1 MPLLV
6 EPDPDGADMN
16 LTTAPTTSP
25 TRSPTTGSGWS
36 SPAAT
41 RRSPARP
48 QVALTLR
55 LVCGVTTP
63 DIARAFL
70 VSEPTMAAR
79 LTRAKKKITAAR
91 IPYRVPVAADLPE
104 RLDAVL
110 SVIHLLY
117 TTGHTAPS
125 GADLVRT
132 DLVERAMA
140 LTRMLL
146 ALMPD
151 EPEVRGLL
159 ALLLLTDAR
168 RASRTDAE
176 GRLVV
181 LEDQD
186 RSLWD
191 QQAIAE
197 GRDLAVAAFRTG
209 RVGRYALQAAI
220 ASLHAIA
227 DSAATTDWKQV
238 VALYDVLLKIWPSPV
253 VALNRAV
260 AVAMVDGP
268 AAALEEVDL
277 LATDERLAG
286 YHYLPA
292 VRADLLR
299 RLEAPRGGRRGLP
312 RRHRAGRQRGGER
325 IPRKSSRRSCR
336 FGRRPLVGRL
346 DERRRPPM
354 KATGSRP
361 ESAQKRWLGL
371 MVLALPTLLLSLDVS
386 VLYLALPHLSRD
398 LGVTGTEQLWILDIY
413 SFMLAGFLVTMGTLG
428 DRIGRRRLLLIGA
441 AAFGICSVVAAYAT
455 SPEMLIA
462 ARALLGVAGATL
474 MPSTLALIRNMFRD
488 PKEMAGAIGLW
499 FSCFMGGMTL
509 GPLVGGALL
518 DHFWWGSA
526 FLLGVPVMVV
536 LLVVGPVLL
545 PEYRDPQAGRLDL
558 TSVALSLAAI
568 LPVIYGLKEI
578 ARGAVGVSAFAAVA
592 VGLLAGL
599 GFVRRQSRLT
609 SPLLDLKLFRNR
621 SFSSALGTS
630 LALGVVMAG
639 ITLVTSL
646 YLQSVAG
653 LSPLEAGLWMIPQAV
668 AMAAG
673 LMTAPRLAARIQP
686 ALLMTAGLVVAA
698 AGMFVQTQTSV
709 ATVVIGLTLAGI
721 GIAPTMA
728 LTMNLIMAS
737 TPPEKA
743 GSAASL
749 SETGGEFGVAMG
761 IATLG
766 SLATY
771 VYRSSFTRNRRDR
784 PPGHHRGGGSPP
796 SGSAARPASSSW
808 RRPGRP
814 SPRAWSWWPRSG
826 RSSSPGWPCWCG
838 WPSGTSRS
846 SGGGRRGGPGAGL
859 RPDQLATRP
868 SSSSSHP

>member
-1 MPLLV
+1 MK
-6 EPDPDGADMN
+6 
-16 LTTAPTTSP
+16 
-25 TRSPTTGSGWS
+25 
-36 SPAAT
+36 AT
-41 RRSPARP
+41 RR
-48 QVALTLR
+48 
-55 LVCGVTTP
+55 
-63 DIARAFL
+63 
-70 VSEPTMAAR
+70 E
-79 LTRAKKKITAAR
+79 
-91 IPYRVPVAADLPE
+91 
-104 RLDAVL
+104 
-110 SVIHLLY
+110 
-117 TTGHTAPS
+117 
-125 GADLVRT
+125 
-132 DLVERAMA
+132 
-140 LTRMLL
+140 
-146 ALMPD
+146 
-151 EPEVRGLL
+151 
-159 ALLLLTDAR
+159 
-168 RASRTDAE
+168 
-176 GRLVV
+176 
-181 LEDQD
+181 
-186 RSLWD
+186 
-191 QQAIAE
+191 
-197 GRDLAVAAFRTG
+197 
-209 RVGRYALQAAI
+209 
-220 ASLHAIA
+220 
-227 DSAATTDWKQV
+227 
-238 VALYDVLLKIWPSPV
+238 
-253 VALNRAV
+253 
-260 AVAMVDGP
+260 
-268 AAALEEVDL
+268 
-277 LATDERLAG
+277 
-286 YHYLPA
+286 
-292 VRADLLR
+292 
-299 RLEAPRGGRRGLP
+299 
-312 RRHRAGRQRGGER
+312 
-325 IPRKSSRRSCR
+325 
-336 FGRRPLVGRL
+336 
-346 DERRRPPM
+346 
-354 KATGSRP
+354 
-361 ESAQKRWLGL
+361 WLGL
-371 MVLALPTLLLSLDVS
+371 TVLALPTLLLSLDVS

-441 AAFGICSVVAAYAT
+441 AAFGVCSVAAAYAT
-455 SPEMLIA
+455 SPGMLIA

-545 PEYRDPQAGRLDL
+545 PEYRDAQAGRLDL

-578 ARGAVGVSAFAAVA
+578 ARGAAGLVAVA
-592 VGLLAGL
+592 AIAAGLLAGF
-599 GFVRRQSRLT
+599 GFVRRQGRLT
-609 SPLLDLKLFRNR
+609 SPLLDLNLFRNR

-709 ATVVIGLTLAGI
+709 ATVVAGLTLAGI

-728 LTMNLIMAS
+728 LTMNLIMAA

-749 SETGGEFGVAMG
+749 SETGGEFGIAMG

-771 VYRSSFTRNRRDR
+771 VYRSSFTGADETARQ
-784 PPGHHRGGGSPP
+784 GITEAAA
-796 SGSAARPASSSW
+796 AARRIGGTAGEQLMEAARTAFTSGLVVVASVGTVVFAALALLVWVAFRDVPVIREEAAEESDLIPA
-808 RRPGRP
+808 
-814 SPRAWSWWPRSG
+814 
-826 RSSSPGWPCWCG
+826 
-838 WPSGTSRS
+838 
-846 SGGGRRGGPGAGL
+846 
-859 RPDQLATRP
+859 
-868 SSSSSHP
+868 